1 MSSRNLQSAHPRPVL
16 DLRHWPTAKGIG
28 TGRVNGGIAQRRN
41 QDHDSTKSQTITL
54 TRFHNHRW
62 APGSTHAHASYICSC
77 FIEEGN
83 HMPPFCNGT
92 LETGIE
98 CIAGEEGEGCGLAVE
113 AGMRSVVVYDGL
125 EARGAAY
132 WLGRTWSLSIN

>member
-1 MSSRNLQSAHPRPVL
+1 
-16 DLRHWPTAKGIG
+16 
-28 TGRVNGGIAQRRN
+28 
-41 QDHDSTKSQTITL
+41 
-54 TRFHNHRW
+54 
-62 APGSTHAHASYICSC
+62 
-77 FIEEGN
+77 
-83 HMPPFCNGT
+83 MPPFCNGT

-98 CIAGEEGEGCGLAVE
+98 RIAGEEGEGCGLAVE